1 MVIAIL
7 LVLVLLLGVTI
18 GGIMG
23 RFMERKDWDQLIRDG
38 KLPRP
43 DQRWKAVDQEY
54 FEK

>member
-1 MVIAIL
+1 MIALL

-23 RFMERKDWDQLIRDG
+23 RFMERRDWDKLIRDG

-43 DQRWKAVDQEY
+43 DQRWKPVDWKNSE
-54 FEK
+54 E